1 MGSAQSTWR
10 IGPGGRSGCAG
21 CLQDIS
27 ASQFLPTPPLAL
39 HVSAGVG
46 GQGPGW
52 GRQGTTRCWRLAAAG
67 CISTAMLWSPG
78 LRDGW
83 EGQWGTWLRRPGFG
97 GGLTPLNVTATLP
110 PAAEFAE
117 SWGGATQTYCHSRP
131 PPGAHP
137 RRSCPVRVRS
147 PGVAPVCAGVG
158 GWPLLSRRDRSPT
171 PARLQPSGA
180 GGTVPSA
187 PRAGRAIGPGGCGS
201 PQRPHRLVKRM
212 QVVSGDVGHPP
223 DPF

>member
-1 MGSAQSTWR
+1 MEDRARRQVWLCWLPAGYFRLPVSPDPSPRPPRLCGGGRAGPGVGSAGDHT
-10 IGPGGRSGCAG
+10 
-21 CLQDIS
+21 L
-27 ASQFLPTPPLAL
+27 LATCCRRV
-39 HVSAGVG
+39 HFHRNVVEPWA
-46 GQGPGW
+46 
-52 GRQGTTRCWRLAAAG
+52 
-67 CISTAMLWSPG
+67 
-78 LRDGW
+78 RDGW